1 MNYQSILQRTRAY
14 LCLDCGK
21 CTGSCPLARV
31 DLHYSPRRIVERA
44 IFGEAESVITD
55 PHLWSCM
62 TCGLCS
68 TRCPSNVDFV
78 RFIVEMRAEA
88 FQTGER
94 GIYAHNGILQEIMRI
109 QTMNIHQDRTGWLSD
124 DMEVSEGGEYFY
136 FGGCLPFFEVIFA
149 DLEVKALDIARSAV
163 RLLNRVGIAPIVS
176 NEERCCGADLLLAG
190 DVDSFRRLAELN
202 VEVIKASGAKKVVF
216 TCAECYNA
224 FKTDYRGYVGQLPF
238 EMMHL
243 TELLADRMEAG
254 ADSGEPALSF
264 EPMPGLVTYHDP
276 CRMGRYL
283 KVHEPPR
290 VVLSGVPELE
300 LVEMEDNRERAMCCG
315 STAWVNCSGCAKLIQ
330 REKLRQARETGAGV
344 MLTTC
349 PKCQIHL
356 SCAARD
362 LNPACASA
370 DTGVPVGEP
379 LEEPAVEIEDVT
391 SWIGR
396 ALK

>member
-1 MNYQSILQRTRAY
+1 MNYQSIIQRTRAY

-31 DLHYSPRRIVERA
+31 DLDYSPRRIVERVV
-44 IFGEAESVITD
+44 FGEAEAVMSD
-55 PHLWSCM
+55 PQLWSCM

-68 TRCPSNVDFV
+68 ARCPSNVDFT

-88 FQTGER
+88 FRSGER

-109 QTMNIHQDRTGWLSD
+109 QTMNVQQERTSWLSD
-124 DMEVSEGGEYFY
+124 DLHVSDEGEYLY
-136 FGGCLPFFEVIFA
+136 FVGCLPFFDVVFT
-149 DLEVKALDIARSAV
+149 DLHIQALDIARNAV
-163 RLLNRVGIAPIVS
+163 RLMNRVGIAPVVS

-190 DVDSFRRLAELN
+190 DVESFRRLAELN
-202 VEVIKASGAKKVVF
+202 LEALKASGAKKIVF

-224 FKTDYRGYVGQLPF
+224 FKNDYPAIVGQLPF

-243 TELLADRMEAG
+243 AELLDQELDAG
-254 ADSGEPALSF
+254 NLEFNPR
-264 EPMPGLVTYHDP
+264 PGLVTYHDP

-283 KVHEPPR
+283 KVYEPPR
-290 VVLSGVPELE
+290 KVIQAVPELE
-300 LVEMEDNRERAMCCG
+300 LAEMEDNRERAMCCG
-315 STAWVNCSGCAKLIQ
+315 STAWVNCSGCSKLIQ
-330 REKLRQARETGAGV
+330 QEKLQQARDTGARV

-362 LNPACASA
+362 LDEDRAVQVE
-370 DTGVPVGEP
+370 DLITWVGQ
-379 LEEPAVEIEDVT
+379 
-391 SWIGR
+391 
-396 ALK
+396 ALD

>member
-1 MNYQSILQRTRAY
+1 MNYQAIVQRTRAY

-31 DLHYSPRRIVERA
+31 DLDYSPRRIVERVV
-44 IFGEAESVITD
+44 FGEAESVIAD
-55 PHLWSCM
+55 PHLWACM

-68 TRCPSNVDFV
+68 ARCPSDVDFT
-78 RFIVEMRAEA
+78 RFIIEMRAEA
-88 FQTGER
+88 FQAGER
-94 GIYAHNGILQEIMRI
+94 GIYAHNGILQEVMRI
-109 QTMNIHQDRTGWLSD
+109 QTMNVRQDRTAWLSD
-124 DMEVSEGGEYFY
+124 DMQVAQDGEYFY
-136 FGGCLPFFEVIFA
+136 FVGCLPFFDIIFA
-149 DLEVKALDIARSAV
+149 DLEIETLDIARSAV
-163 RLLNRVGIAPIVS
+163 RLLNRVGISPIVS
-176 NEERCCGADLLLAG
+176 NDERCCGADLLLAG

-202 VEVIKASGAKKVVF
+202 LEIIKASGANKVVF

-224 FKTDYRGYVGQLPF
+224 FKNDYPAFVGQLPF

-243 TELLADRMEAG
+243 TELLAGKIEAG
-254 ADSGEPALSF
+254 QLTFQPR
-264 EPMPGLVTYHDP
+264 PGLVTYHDP

-290 VVLSGVPELE
+290 TVLSSVPELE

-315 STAWVNCSGCAKLIQ
+315 STAWVNCSGCSKVIQ
-330 REKLRQARETGAGV
+330 KEKLRQAGATGARV

-362 LNPACASA
+362 LEAVDSAASQEPKQA
-370 DTGVPVGEP
+370 VRVG
-379 LEEPAVEIEDVT
+379 DVT
-391 SWIGR
+391 SWIGQ
-396 ALK
+396 AL